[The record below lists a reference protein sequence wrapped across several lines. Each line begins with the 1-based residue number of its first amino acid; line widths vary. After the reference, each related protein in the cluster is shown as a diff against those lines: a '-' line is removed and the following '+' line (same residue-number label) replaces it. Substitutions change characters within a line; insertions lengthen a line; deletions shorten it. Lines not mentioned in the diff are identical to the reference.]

1 MARALIVGCGC
12 RGRAL
17 GLRLRQAGWQVRG
30 TSRDAGKA
38 EALTA
43 SGIEGKIADP
53 DRVGTVLDEIADV
66 ALVFWLMGT
75 AAGEGDSVVAI
86 HGPRLERFME
96 EIVDTPVRGVV
107 YEAGG
112 SVPRDVVRRG
122 ERVVRAAAARWRIP
136 VAVVDADP
144 GEVDAW
150 LGAMTAA
157 AEELIGAGRRIA

>member
-1 MARALIVGCGC
+1 M
-12 RGRAL
+12 
-17 GLRLRQAGWQVRG
+17 RG
-30 TSRDAGKA
+30 TSRDTEKA

-43 SGIEGKIADP
+43 SGLQGEVADP

-66 ALVFWLMGT
+66 ALVYWLMGT
-75 AAGEGDSVVAI
+75 ATGEGASVAAI

-107 YEAGG
+107 YEAAG

-122 ERVVRAAAARWRIP
+122 EQVVRAAAKRWWIP

-157 AEELIGAGRRIA
+157 AEGLIGAGQRG

>member
-1 MARALIVGCGC
+1 LARALIVGCGC

-43 SGIEGKIADP
+43 AGLPGHVADP

-75 AAGEGDSVVAI
+75 ATGERDSVAAI
-86 HGPRLERFME
+86 HGPRVERFME

-112 SVPRDVVRRG
+112 SVPRDVLRHG
-122 ERVVRAAAARWRIP
+122 EHVVRAAAERWRIP
-136 VAVVDADP
+136 VAFVDADP

-150 LGAMTAA
+150 LDAMTAS
-157 AEELIGAGRRIA
+157 AEGLIGPGRRG

>member
-1 MARALIVGCGC
+1 LARALIVGCGC

-17 GLRLRQAGWQVRG
+17 GLHLRQAGWQVRG
-30 TSRDAGKA
+30 TSRAAGKA

-43 SGIEGKIADP
+43 SGLQGQIADP

-66 ALVFWLMGT
+66 TLVFWLMGT
-75 AAGEGDSVVAI
+75 ATGEGDSVAAI

-107 YEAGG
+107 YETGG
-112 SVPRDVVRRG
+112 SVPRDVLRRG
-122 ERVVRAAAARWRIP
+122 EQVVRAAAERWRIP
-136 VAVVDADP
+136 VSVVDADP

-150 LGAMTAA
+150 LDAMTAA
-157 AEELIGAGRRIA
+157 TEGLIGAGRRG

>member
-43 SGIEGKIADP
+43 SGLRGHVGDP

-75 AAGEGDSVVAI
+75 ATGNRDSVAAI
-86 HGPRLERFME
+86 HGPRLERLME

-112 SVPRDVVRRG
+112 SVPRDVLRRG
-122 ERVVRAAAARWRIP
+122 EQIVRAAAERWRIP

-150 LGAMTAA
+150 LDAMTAA
-157 AEELIGAGRRIA
+157 AEELIGVRRRK